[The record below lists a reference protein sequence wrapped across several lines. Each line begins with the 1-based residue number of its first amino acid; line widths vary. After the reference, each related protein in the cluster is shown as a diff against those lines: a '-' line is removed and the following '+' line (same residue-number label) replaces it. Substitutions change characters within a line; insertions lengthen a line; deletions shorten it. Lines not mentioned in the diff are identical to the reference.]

1 MKEFRGKVAIITGGA
16 SGIGW
21 GLAQKCCTEGMK
33 VVIADV
39 EESALLEAEKRL
51 KASGGK
57 VMGVVTDVSSLADV
71 QTLADKTLSAF
82 GEVHLLFNNAGVQ
95 SGNSMRQPVWEN
107 SLKDWEWLIG
117 VNLWGVIHGIKVFMP
132 ILLDQKTECHVV
144 NTSSMAGLIAESQL
158 IIYAA
163 TKAAVIK
170 ISEGLY
176 LQLQKKESSVGV
188 SVLCPAMV
196 TSRLD
201 DAERN
206 RPEHLLEKSDLEK
219 PLGPPISLQ
228 QVNRSRLNIISPE
241 QSAEIVFK
249 AIQDNEFY
257 IFTDPLVT
265 RLFKQRVDNI
275 LAGRNPERSVF

>member
-1 MKEFRGKVAIITGGA
+1 MKEFKDKVAIITGGA

-21 GLAQKCCTEGMK
+21 GLAEKCCAEGMK

-39 EESALLEAEKRL
+39 EETALREAERKL
-51 KASGGK
+51 KTGGAQ
-57 VMGVVTDVSSLADV
+57 VTSVLTDVSSLADV
-71 QTLADKTLSAF
+71 EMLARKTMSAY
-82 GEVHLLFNNAGVQ
+82 GAVHLLFNNAGVQ
-95 SGNSMRQPVWEN
+95 SSNSMRQPVWEN
-107 SLKDWEWLIG
+107 SLTDWEWVIG
-117 VNLWGVIHGIKVFMP
+117 VNLWGVIYGLKVFMP

-158 IIYAA
+158 VIYAA
-163 TKAAVIK
+163 TKAAIIK

-176 LQLQKKESSVGV
+176 LQLKKRNSNIGV

-206 RPEHLLEKSDLEK
+206 RPQRLLDQSAGGE
-219 PLGPPISLQ
+219 PIGPPISLQ
-228 QVNRSRLNIISPE
+228 QANKARLNIISPE

-249 AIQDNEFY
+249 AIENNTFY

-265 RLFKQRVDNI
+265 RLFKQRADNI
-275 LAGRNPERSVF
+275 LAGRNPERPVF